1 MENKIIQ
8 VKYDILFHD
17 LFNEEDISTL
27 EWAAS
32 QILECEPSEL
42 KGHVSVKN
50 VRLTRT
56 NPKERNKY
64 VDLIIEYKNE
74 KIILELNNNYS
85 GIYTRNLFYSFN
97 VLSNYYCTNNYS
109 YYNKDSMFKVIL
121 VNLNWYKTKSDD
133 VPAKEIE
140 TIKCPNT
147 NIKDYMLKIMHINL
161 DYYDDLR
168 YDKLE
173 KFDKLYKLLTV
184 NDKEELECFKDIK
197 ELNSYSK
204 KIENLSNSDS
214 YMEEIMSEEME
225 KNLANEE
232 AYYTGPQEGEDKGII
247 QGKLEGKLETQTLIV
262 KNLLF
267 NSIPDDIII
276 KSTNISKEE
285 LENIKKEM

>member
-1 MENKIIQ
+1 
-8 VKYDILFHD
+8 
-17 LFNEEDISTL
+17 
-27 EWAAS
+27 
-32 QILECEPSEL
+32 
-42 KGHVSVKN
+42 
-50 VRLTRT
+50 
-56 NPKERNKY
+56 
-64 VDLIIEYKNE
+64 
-74 KIILELNNNYS
+74 
-85 GIYTRNLFYSFN
+85 
-97 VLSNYYCTNNYS
+97 
-109 YYNKDSMFKVIL
+109 
-121 VNLNWYKTKSDD
+121 
-133 VPAKEIE
+133 
-140 TIKCPNT
+140 
-147 NIKDYMLKIMHINL
+147 MHINL

-184 NDKEELECFKDIK
+184 SDKEELECFKDIK

-232 AYYTGPQEGEDKGII
+232 AYYTGLQEGEDK
-247 QGKLEGKLETQTLIV
+247 GKLETQTLIV

-267 NSIPDDIII
+267 NSIHDDIII